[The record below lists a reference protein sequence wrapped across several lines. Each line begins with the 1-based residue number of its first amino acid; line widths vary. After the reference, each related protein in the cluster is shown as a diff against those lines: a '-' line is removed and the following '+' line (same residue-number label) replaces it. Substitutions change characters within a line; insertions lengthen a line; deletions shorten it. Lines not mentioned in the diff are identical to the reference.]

1 MTRLAI
7 PASIAAALALS
18 GCVTVFDATDDY
30 GWQGQNAQPFD
41 SAKAECRWFL
51 TNDERLTGIAIP
63 GIARCASFAAFDDAS

>member
-41 SAKAECRWFL
+41 SAKAECRSLAGDAEGTTAFV
-51 TNDERLTGIAIP
+51 TCMAERGWT
-63 GIARCASFAAFDDAS
+63 RTSN